1 MWKFFV
7 FVFLSLSTGCK
18 LLRTQQS
25 APQITN
31 GTVADARVSRQG
43 VIRIRSIF
51 TESGSTM
58 ASICTGTII
67 HLPNQVLNECAAI
80 SAAHCFANV
89 PQGTK
94 HSVEFVSPEGKVLA
108 EGEPSAIN
116 VHPSFRVS
124 GNRVS
129 EAMSAVDLAVLRFP
143 CGNISSLQAS
153 KILDYRKVSA
163 GTDLIVAGYGLTLSE
178 AQAAVNVGR
187 GLQGAAVQPRESAV
201 LMQTQMKLREVR
213 FPERPAAGVFA
224 LAGTEGRSSCNGDS
238 GGPAFFDSGK
248 QLYLVASTSA
258 GPAQC
263 EKATA
268 VYAITS
274 VHAEWINS
282 ALGGQIVKIEDSAG
296 EAPRAGSGNSPVV
309 AETPESAVAPEPT
322 AVPAAVPAA
331 EHASQPAGTLCAW
344 TVLKVKA
351 VTRSWGTIIK
361 LIDKDSTQISEPS
374 FKCNLKNE
382 TQICLSESLKPTT
395 TGNST
400 SILAEAVSADGCE
413 KFTKGRRVYIYRPD
427 FRPAD

>member
-1 MWKFFV
+1 MRIFFV
-7 FVFLSLSTGCK
+7 FAFLSLSTGCK

-43 VIRIRSIF
+43 IIRIRSIF
-51 TESGSTM
+51 TESGSMM

-67 HLPNQVLNECAAI
+67 HVPNQALNECAAI

-89 PQGTK
+89 PAGTK
-94 HSVEFVSPEGKVLA
+94 HSVEFVSSEGKVLA
-108 EGEPSAIN
+108 EKEPSAVH
-116 VHPSFRVS
+116 VHPSFSVS

-129 EAMSAVDLAVLRFP
+129 VAMSAVDLAVLRFP

-153 KILDYRKVSA
+153 KILDYRKVPA

-178 AQAAVNVGR
+178 AQAAVNVGQ

-224 LAGTEGRSSCNGDS
+224 LSGTDGRSSCNGDS
-238 GGPAFFDSGK
+238 GGPAFFDSGT

-282 ALGGQIVKIEDSAG
+282 VLGGKIVKIEDSAG
-296 EAPRAGSGNSPVV
+296 EAPPAGSGNSPIV
-309 AETPESAVAPEPT
+309 AENPENADVPEP
-322 AVPAAVPAA
+322 AAAPAA
-331 EHASQPAGTLCAW
+331 EHASQPAGRLCTG

-351 VTRSWGTIIK
+351 VTRPWGTIIK
-361 LIDKDSTQISEPS
+361 LIDKDSSQISEPS

-382 TQICLSESLKPTT
+382 TQLCLSGSLKPTG
-395 TGNST
+395 TGNS
-400 SILAEAVSADGCE
+400 SSMLAEAVSADGCE